1 MLALLAAIDLQGG
14 APCWTLPSPT
24 LLVLLRR
31 YECPVTCAQVSRE
44 VELPMLDLQDVLWSR
59 TALCRGS
66 RLERLLLLPL
76 PLADSGMK
84 VNKWEYMKHYI
95 LSQGED
101 GACSVMMP
109 PAPTTSSTTTTM
121 MTTSSNVR
129 KEGR

>member
-14 APCWTLPSPT
+14 VPCWTLPSPM

-66 RLERLLLLPL
+66 ILERLLLLPL
-76 PLADSGMK
+76 PADSGMVK
-84 VNKWEYMKHYI
+84 TTRLHY
-95 LSQGED
+95 SM
-101 GACSVMMP
+101 C
-109 PAPTTSSTTTTM
+109 
-121 MTTSSNVR
+121 R
-129 KEGR
+129 

>member
-44 VELPMLDLQDVLWSR
+44 VELPMIDLQDVLWSR

-66 RLERLLLLPL
+66 RLERLLLLL
-76 PLADSGMK
+76 DNAAAAATTTRRFGHEHILGVDLHFRKLTSGST
-84 VNKWEYMKHYI
+84 W
-95 LSQGED
+95 
-101 GACSVMMP
+101 
-109 PAPTTSSTTTTM
+109 STTF
-121 MTTSSNVR
+121 
-129 KEGR
+129 